1 MKQVYLILA
10 ALMLLCLAPM
20 PYGYYMLVRFVAM
33 VTLGL
38 LLPQWFT
45 LPSTREAHRSR
56 INDRV
61 LREQSLNVLYEGVC
75 GVDGVEPVGNVAEM
89 RVEFIGGYLP
99 VGYPFVGKSVR
110 KIWLDNNVG
119 IPKSSMMGT
128 DVANDSDASQPIAH
142 VLKLGNHKAA
152 THRFFGGT
160 VVHIAIELGKRSHRC
175 YLHRFPY
182 RRHRRVIVLP
192 EMFQNIFIFRTVEF
206 VSQAVEV
213 LRKHC
218 AAISQ
223 RGIHEPE
230 CSVTLGKQAYHSSAD
245 NDLYLLDCREHK
257 ETQFLVKVIERDY
270 MSESRASLESVQTF
284 VNFHQSPIAR
294 QPEITNCIQNVSR
307 LFDIL
312 YQETALLQ
320 NINLLLERKQL
331 LSIFHNVQTKKWPAL
346 VRYIPCGREAAAG
359 SIGCKVTT
367 FY

>member
-1 MKQVYLILA
+1 
-10 ALMLLCLAPM
+10 
-20 PYGYYMLVRFVAM
+20 
-33 VTLGL
+33 
-38 LLPQWFT
+38 
-45 LPSTREAHRSR
+45 
-56 INDRV
+56 
-61 LREQSLNVLYEGVC
+61 
-75 GVDGVEPVGNVAEM
+75 
-89 RVEFIGGYLP
+89 
-99 VGYPFVGKSVR
+99 
-110 KIWLDNNVG
+110 
-119 IPKSSMMGT
+119 
-128 DVANDSDASQPIAH
+128 
-142 VLKLGNHKAA
+142 
-152 THRFFGGT
+152 
-160 VVHIAIELGKRSHRC
+160 
-175 YLHRFPY
+175 
-182 RRHRRVIVLP
+182 
-192 EMFQNIFIFRTVEF
+192 MFQNIFIFRTVEF

-331 LSIFHNVQTKKWPAL
+331 LSIFHNVQTKKMARPGTLHSLRTRSGGGIYWVQSYDFLLKHPNDLAKKCIK
-346 VRYIPCGREAAAG
+346 R
-359 SIGCKVTT
+359 
-367 FY
+367 